1 LFVAYQTPFCMSK
14 DKNLTILLLSLANL
28 LVAGAFIADLF
39 MPLGFGI
46 GVPYL
51 MAMFI
56 TLSLRDRRLTIVG
69 GVVISAFLLIGYLIH
84 STSGSNLV
92 DLGYRV
98 LVMMAIWLAVFIIIR
113 YKFSEEKV
121 ISNMLDKHQEKLD
134 ALFENA
140 TEGMIIT
147 NDKGEI
153 VLLNPKAEEQF
164 GYDKGELVGQK
175 IEVLVPNKNKPGHE
189 GYRNGFFKNP
199 HARPMGHGRD
209 LNAKHKSG
217 SEFPVEISLSN
228 FDTDEGMFVI
238 AFVIDITERKKQES
252 LIRKTNE
259 ELQQSI
265 VEINTLNSELE
276 QRVEA
281 RTTELEQSNIS
292 LLNQIREKEEAEM
305 ALIDNQQLLSTIAKN
320 FPNGIIQVL
329 DEELRYV
336 FVDGKDMHN
345 LHLTSDGLIGKPLSS
360 VIPPTKI
367 DLIEQQLKKV
377 FSGENV
383 SFEVE
388 MFDGTYVFH
397 AVPLTDTR
405 GAIKQVL
412 AVLQNIT
419 QQKLAEEALINRQK
433 LFKTIAQNFPNGI
446 ISVLDD
452 ELNCVFIEGEELEA
466 FGRTADE
473 MVGSRIATLFESDD
487 VNQFEQELQR
497 VFKGHRISLEVEV
510 HGRSYILNAVPLSD
524 TRNAISQVLLVS
536 QNITELKKAEEEIRK
551 ALAREKE
558 LNELKSIF
566 VSTASHE
573 FRTPL
578 STILSSASLISKY
591 NKPGDDEKRMKH
603 IERIKSSVSNL
614 IGILNDFLSISKIE
628 EGKIL
633 VQPTEFSVI
642 NFCEDLKEEMQP
654 SAKEGQTIE
663 FSFEGDSP
671 IVLLDKHVLKNVLLN
686 LVSNAIKYSPE
697 HKPIYLKTYVNGQ
710 DITFIVQDK
719 GYGIPEQDQKFIF
732 DTFFRANNVTGIQG
746 TGLGLN
752 IVKKYIEMMKGTIS
766 FTSKEAEGTIFTVK
780 LKQFEPGIVVE
791 SQEADFL

>member
-1 LFVAYQTPFCMSK
+1 MLRDRK
-14 DKNLTILLLSLANL
+14 LTILLLSLANV

-39 MPLGFGI
+39 IPLGFGI

-56 TLSLRDRRLTIVG
+56 TLSLRDRLLTIVG
-69 GVVISAFLLIGYLIH
+69 GVVISAFLLIGYLV
-84 STSGSNLV
+84 TSPPGGDLW
-92 DLGYRV
+92 DLGYRLLV
-98 LVMMAIWLAVFIIIR
+98 LMAIWLAVFIIIR
-113 YKFSEEKV
+113 YKFSEEKA
-121 ISNMLDKHQEKLD
+121 ISNMLDKHQEKID

-153 VLLNPKAEEQF
+153 VLLNPMAEQQF
-164 GYDKGELVGQK
+164 GYDKGELIGQR

-189 GYRNGFFKNP
+189 NYRDSFYRNP

-209 LNAKHKSG
+209 LKAKHKSG

-228 FDTDEGMFVI
+228 FTTDEGLFVI
-238 AFVIDITERKKQES
+238 AFVIDITERKKQEN

-259 ELQQSI
+259 ELQQSLI
-265 VEINTLNSELE
+265 EINTLNSELE

-281 RTTELEQSNIS
+281 RTRELEQSNIS
-292 LLNQIREKEEAEM
+292 LLSQIREKEEAEM

-329 DEELRYV
+329 DEEYRYV
-336 FVDGKDMHN
+336 FVDGKDMNN
-345 LHLTSDGLIGKPLSS
+345 LHLTSENLIGKKLSS
-360 VIPPTKI
+360 IISAAKSEF
-367 DLIEQQLKKV
+367 IEQQLLKV

-383 SFEVE
+383 SFEIE
-388 MFDGTYVFH
+388 IFEGTYVFH

-419 QQKLAEEALINRQK
+419 QQKLAEEALINRQR
-433 LFKTIAQNFPNGI
+433 LFRTIAQNFPNGI
-446 ISVLDD
+446 ISVLDKD
-452 ELNCVFIEGEELEA
+452 LNCVYIEGEELEA
-466 FGRTADE
+466 FGLTGELMTDKP
-473 MVGSRIATLFESDD
+473 ITTLFEGS
-487 VNQFEQELQR
+487 NTNYFSQELQR
-497 VFKGHRISLEVEV
+497 VFTGQRVSMEVDV
-510 HGRSYILNAVPLSD
+510 KNRSYILNAVPLSD
-524 TRNAISQVLLVS
+524 TRDTASQILLVS
-536 QNITELKKAEEEIRK
+536 QNITELKKAEEEVRK

-591 NKPGDDEKRMKH
+591 NKPGDDERRAKH

-628 EGKIL
+628 EGKIQL
-633 VQPTEFSVI
+633 QPTTFSIVS
-642 NFCEDLKEEMQP
+642 FCEDLKEEMQP
-654 SAKEGQTIE
+654 SAKEGQTIVYT
-663 FSFEGDSP
+663 FEGTSP
-671 IVLLDKHVLKNVLLN
+671 MVFLDKHVLKNVLLN

-697 HKPIYLKTYVNGQ
+697 HKPIYLRTYVNNR
-710 DITFIVQDK
+710 DITFLVEDK

-752 IVKKYIEMMKGTIS
+752 IVKKYIEMMNGTIS
-766 FTSKEAEGTIFTVK
+766 FASTEGEGTTFTVK
-780 LKQFEPGIVVE
+780 LKQFEPGSVVVTHD
-791 SQEADFL
+791 ADFM